1 VLRPVVV
8 AVAGCHV
15 SRSELRAQRTYWGAL
30 TDRSAG
36 DEDEGQRRIQAA
48 SASRCNRPG
57 SQLNVRVQADF
68 FFVPIQLAEARPLAE
83 QLGNSV
89 HVTVSTI
96 CRISFVCTQ
105 ARIETE

>member
-1 VLRPVVV
+1 MAPSTMRGAPFTSGAPSAPTFLQRPDVIDREVN
-8 AVAGCHV
+8 
-15 SRSELRAQRTYWGAL
+15 SMSEFKHFR
-30 TDRSAG
+30 
-36 DEDEGQRRIQAA
+36 
-48 SASRCNRPG
+48 
-57 SQLNVRVQADF
+57 
-68 FFVPIQLAEARPLAE
+68 FVPIQLAEGRPLAE